1 MTPLL
6 DMRAISKS
14 FPGVRALDRVD
25 LSLGDGEVLGLVGE
39 NGAGKS
45 TLMKIL
51 AGVYRPD
58 AGAILLGGQPFAPRR
73 PRDALDAGV
82 VVIHQELSLV
92 PDRSIADN
100 LFLGNLPRGPL
111 GLVRR
116 ARRDRDA
123 RALLARVGLDLPP
136 GRPVRSLGIGA
147 QQLVEIARALSRRA
161 RVIVMDEP
169 TAPLSEGEVR
179 VLFRTV
185 AALKAAGVGIVFIS
199 HHLEEVFAVCD
210 RVAVLRDGHAVE
222 TRAAADWTR
231 DALVQAMVD
240 RPISAM
246 FPKADVPL
254 GPALLEVEG
263 ISVPGRVEGVG
274 FAVRAGEI
282 VGLGGLVGAGR
293 TEVLKAVFGALPG
306 AAGRVRVAGQAV
318 SGRDGA
324 GWGPRRAM
332 AAGIAFVPEDRKA
345 EGLILAFSL
354 RDNVALSTLGRL
366 AWGGAFVSGRR
377 VNAAACR
384 AVEALR
390 IRAPGIARPVGGL
403 SGGNQQKVVLARAL
417 QARPRVFL
425 LDEPTRGIDVGA
437 KVEVYRLIGELAAGG
452 AAVVIASSDML
463 ELLGLCDRIL
473 VMRAGRLAGE
483 VGRAE
488 FSQERV
494 MQLAALG

>member
-1 MTPLL
+1 MAPLL
-6 DMRAISKS
+6 EMRAISKS

-25 LSLGDGEVLGLVGE
+25 VVLGQGEVLGLVGE

-58 AGAILLGGQPFAPRR
+58 AGAILLDGQPFAPRR

-82 VVIHQELSLV
+82 IVIHQELSLV

-111 GLVRR
+111 GFVRR
-116 ARRDRDA
+116 GSRDRDA
-123 RALLARVGLDLPP
+123 RALLARVGLELPTW
-136 GRPVRSLGIGA
+136 RMVRSLGIGA

-179 VLFRTV
+179 VLFRTI

-222 TRAAADWTR
+222 TRPAADWTR

-240 RPISAM
+240 RPIAAM
-246 FPKADVPL
+246 FPKAEVPI

-263 ISVPGRVEGVG
+263 ISVPGRVEDVG
-274 FAVRAGEI
+274 FIVRAGEI
-282 VGLGGLVGAGR
+282 VGLGGLMGAGR
-293 TEVLKAVFGALPG
+293 TEVLKAVFGALPS
-306 AAGRVRVAGQAV
+306 AAGRVRVAGQVVA
-318 SGRDGA
+318 RP
-324 GWGPRRAM
+324 GPRRAM
-332 AAGIAFVPEDRKA
+332 AAGIALVPEDRKA
-345 EGLILAFSL
+345 DGLILAFPL

-366 AWGGAFVSGRR
+366 AWGGVFMSRRR
-377 VNAAACR
+377 VNAAARR
-384 AVEALR
+384 AVDALR
-390 IRAPGIARPVGGL
+390 IRAPGIARPVQGL

-417 QARPRVFL
+417 QTEPRVFL

-452 AAVVIASSDML
+452 AAIVIASSDML

-483 VGRAE
+483 IGRPD

-494 MQLAALG
+494 MRLAALG

>member
-1 MTPLL
+1 MAPLL

-25 LSLGDGEVLGLVGE
+25 LTLGRGEVLGLVGE

-58 AGAILLGGQPFAPRR
+58 AGAILLDGQPFAPRR

-111 GLVRR
+111 GFVRG

-147 QQLVEIARALSRRA
+147 RQLVEIARALSRRA

-210 RVAVLRDGHAVE
+210 RVAVLRDGRAVE
-222 TRAAADWTR
+222 TRASADWTR
-231 DALVQAMVD
+231 DGLVQAMVD

-246 FPKADVPL
+246 FPKADVLL
-254 GPALLEVEG
+254 GPALLEAEG
-263 ISVPGRVEGVG
+263 ISVPGRVKDVS

-306 AAGRVRVAGQAV
+306 AAGQVRVAGRAV
-318 SGRDGA
+318 AGR
-324 GWGPRRAM
+324 GPRRAM

-366 AWGGAFVSGRR
+366 AWGGAFLSARR
-377 VNAAACR
+377 VSAAARR

-390 IRAPGIARPVGGL
+390 IRAPGIARPVAGL

-417 QARPRVFL
+417 QVRPRVFL

>member
-1 MTPLL
+1 MPQPAAPLL
-6 DMRAISKS
+6 EMRAISKQ
-14 FPGVRALDRVD
+14 FPGARALDRVGIT
-25 LSLGDGEVLGLVGE
+25 LGHGEVLGLVGE

-58 AGAILLGGQPFAPRR
+58 EGEMLLGGRPFAPRR

-100 LFLGNLPRGPL
+100 VFLGHLPAGPL
-111 GLVRR
+111 GWVRR
-116 ARRDRDA
+116 AARDREA
-123 RALLARVGLDLPP
+123 KALLARVGLDLSPA
-136 GRPVRSLGIGA
+136 RPVRSLGIGA

-169 TAPLSEGEVR
+169 TAPLSGGEVR
-179 VLFRTV
+179 TLFRTV
-185 AALKAAGVGIVFIS
+185 AALKAAGVGVVFIS
-199 HHLEEVFAVCD
+199 HHLEEVFEICD
-210 RVAVLRDGHAVE
+210 HVTVLRDGRTVE
-222 TRAAADWTR
+222 TRPTAAWTR
-231 DALVQAMVD
+231 DALVQAMVN
-240 RPISAM
+240 RPITAM
-246 FPKADVPL
+246 FPKDAVPI
-254 GPALLEVEG
+254 GPPVLEVEG
-263 ISVPGRVEGVG
+263 IAVPGRVEGVSFTVG
-274 FAVRAGEI
+274 AGEI
-282 VGLGGLVGAGR
+282 VGLGGLMGAGR

-306 AAGRVRVAGQAV
+306 VAGSVRVAGRPVA
-318 SGRDGA
+318 GRR
-324 GWGPRRAM
+324 PRAAM
-332 AAGIAFVPEDRKA
+332 RAGIAFVPEDRKA
-345 EGLILAFSL
+345 EGLILPFPV

-366 AWGGAFVSGRR
+366 AWLRAFIASGR
-377 VNAAACR
+377 VSAAARR

-390 IRAPGIARPVGGL
+390 IRTPGIFQPVQGL

-417 QARPRVFL
+417 QTQPRVFL

-437 KVEVYRLIGELAAGG
+437 KVEVYRLIGELAAQG

-473 VMRAGRLAGE
+473 VMRTGRIAGGIA
-483 VGRAE
+483 RAD

-494 MQLAALG
+494 MALAALG

>member
-1 MTPLL
+1 MAPLL

-14 FPGVRALDRVD
+14 FPGVQALDRVD
-25 LSLGDGEVLGLVGE
+25 LALGRGEVLGLVGE

-58 AGAILLGGQPFAPRR
+58 AGVILLGGQPFAPRR

-82 VVIHQELSLV
+82 VVIHQELSLI

-116 ARRDRDA
+116 AQQDRDA
-123 RALLARVGLDLPP
+123 RALLVRVGLDLPP
-136 GRPVRSLGIGA
+136 WRLVRSLGVGA

-161 RVIVMDEP
+161 RVIIMDEP

-179 VLFRTV
+179 LLFRTV
-185 AALKAAGVGIVFIS
+185 AALKAGGVGIVFIS

-210 RVAVLRDGHAVE
+210 RVAVLRDGRAVE
-222 TRAAADWTR
+222 TRASADWTR

-240 RPISAM
+240 RPIAAM
-246 FPKADVPL
+246 FPKADVPI

-263 ISVPGRVEGVG
+263 ISVPGRVADVG

-282 VGLGGLVGAGR
+282 VGLGGLMGAGR

-306 AAGRVRVAGQAV
+306 AAGQVRVAGQAV
-318 SGRDGA
+318 A
-324 GWGPRRAM
+324 GPGPRRAM
-332 AAGIAFVPEDRKA
+332 AAGIAFVPEDRKG

-366 AWGGAFVSGRR
+366 AWARAFMSGRR
-377 VNAAACR
+377 VNAAARR
-384 AVEALR
+384 AVDALR
-390 IRAPGIARPVGGL
+390 IPAPRNARPVQGL

-483 VGRAE
+483 IGRAE

>member
-1 MTPLL
+1 MAPLL
-6 DMRAISKS
+6 EMRAISKR
-14 FPGVRALDRVD
+14 FPGVLALDRVGIM
-25 LSLGDGEVLGLVGE
+25 LHRGEVLGLVGE

-45 TLMKIL
+45 TLMKVL
-51 AGVYRPD
+51 AGVWRPD
-58 AGAILLGGQPFAPRR
+58 EGEMVLDGAPFAPRR

-100 LFLGNLPRGPL
+100 VFLGHLPRGRL
-111 GLVRR
+111 GFVRR
-116 ARRDRDA
+116 AMRDGNA

-136 GRPVRSLGIGA
+136 QRPVRSLGIGA

-169 TAPLSEGEVR
+169 TAPLSASEVH
-179 VLFRTV
+179 VLFRTI

-199 HHLEEVFAVCD
+199 HHLEEVFEICD

-222 TRAAADWTR
+222 TRPAASWTR
-231 DALVQAMVD
+231 DALVQAMVN
-240 RPISAM
+240 RPITAM
-246 FPKADVPL
+246 FPKETVPI

-263 ISVPGRVEGVG
+263 VSVPGRVADVG

-282 VGLGGLVGAGR
+282 VGLGGLMGAGR
-293 TEVLKAVFGALPG
+293 TEVLKAIFGALPS
-306 AAGRVRVAGQAV
+306 ATGRVRLAGKLV
-318 SGRDGA
+318 
-324 GWGPRRAM
+324 PRRNPRQAM

-345 EGLILAFSL
+345 EALILPFSL
-354 RDNVALSTLGRL
+354 RANVALSTLGRL
-366 AWGGAFVSGRR
+366 AWLRAILSDRR
-377 VNAAACR
+377 VSAAARR

-390 IRAPGIARPVGGL
+390 IRTPGITQPVGGL

-417 QARPRVFL
+417 QVRPRVFL

-437 KVEVYRLIGELAAGG
+437 KVEVYRLIGELAAKG

-473 VMRAGRLAGE
+473 VMRAGRLAGAVE
-483 VGRAE
+483 RAE
-488 FSQERV
+488 FSQERI
-494 MQLAALG
+494 MALAALG

>member
-1 MTPLL
+1 MAPLL
-6 DMRAISKS
+6 EMRAISKS

-25 LSLGDGEVLGLVGE
+25 LVLGQGEVLGLVGE

-45 TLMKIL
+45 TLIKIL

-58 AGAILLGGQPFAPRR
+58 AGAILLGGQPFAPRN

-82 VVIHQELSLV
+82 IVIHQELSLV

-111 GLVRR
+111 GFVRR
-116 ARRDRDA
+116 GRRDRDA
-123 RALLARVGLDLPP
+123 RALLARVGLELPTW
-136 GRPVRSLGIGA
+136 RMVRSLGIGA
-147 QQLVEIARALSRRA
+147 QQLVEIARALSRQA

-169 TAPLSEGEVR
+169 TAALSEGEVR
-179 VLFRTV
+179 VLFRTI

-210 RVAVLRDGHAVE
+210 QVAVLRDGRAVE
-222 TRAAADWTR
+222 VRPAADWTR

-240 RPISAM
+240 RPIAAM
-246 FPKADVPL
+246 FPKADVPI

-263 ISVPGRVEGVG
+263 ISVPGRVEDVG
-274 FAVRAGEI
+274 FIVRAGEI
-282 VGLGGLVGAGR
+282 VGLGGLMGAGR

-306 AAGRVRVAGQAV
+306 AAGRVRVAGQIV
-318 SGRDGA
+318 A
-324 GWGPRRAM
+324 GPGPRRAM
-332 AAGIAFVPEDRKA
+332 AAGIALVPEDRKA
-345 EGLILAFSL
+345 DGLILAFSL
-354 RDNVALSTLGRL
+354 RDNVALSTFGRL
-366 AWGGAFVSGRR
+366 AWGRVFMSDRR
-377 VNAAACR
+377 VSAAAR
-384 AVEALR
+384 QAVEALR
-390 IRAPGIARPVGGL
+390 IRAPGIARPVQGL

-417 QARPRVFL
+417 RTRPRVFL

-437 KVEVYRLIGELAAGG
+437 KVEVYRLIGKLAAGG
-452 AAVVIASSDML
+452 AAIVIASSDML

-483 VGRAE
+483 VGRPD

-494 MQLAALG
+494 MRLATLG